1 MSKHFT
7 KGLWVSMAMAA
18 GALAA
23 HAQSYPAGPV
33 TMIVPTSPGTSS
45 DIVARALSQRLVAKW
60 NQPVVVDNKVGASGT
75 IGMGAVARAPADG
88 QTILVVTNTISMIS
102 PVQKDRG
109 WSTHDLKPV
118 ALMGTTVTALIVD
131 PALPVKS
138 VQDLI
143 ALAKS
148 QPGKLNYASPG
159 VRTPHHLYTELFKQI
174 SGTDI
179 VHVAYK
185 STAGAVTD
193 MAGGRVQLGF
203 FPLNAVMPL
212 VKGNKIRVLATAG
225 EQRSPTTPDVPT
237 FSESNIE
244 GVQAGSWIGIFVPKN
259 TPAGIVDKLSAD
271 ITAIL
276 KTQDFQQDL
285 LRQEVIPNYRPEGPG
300 QLAALLQSD
309 SARWQTVIEKAKIV
323 D

>member
-1 MSKHFT
+1 MRTGFRKR
-7 KGLWVSMAMAA
+7 LCASMAVAA
-18 GALAA
+18 CAFAA
-23 HAQSYPAGPV
+23 QAQPYPAGPV

-45 DIVARALSQRLVAKW
+45 DIVARALSQRLAAKW

-88 QTILVVTNTISMIS
+88 QTILVVTNTISMINA
-102 PVQKDRG
+102 VQKDRN
-109 WSTHDLKPV
+109 WSTSDLKPV

-143 ALAKS
+143 ALAKR
-148 QPGKLNYASPG
+148 QPGKLNYATPG

-193 MAGGRVQLGF
+193 MAGGRVQMGF

-212 VKGNKIRVLATAG
+212 VKGNKIRVLAVAG
-225 EQRSPTTPDVPT
+225 EQRSPTAPDVPT
-237 FSESNIE
+237 FSEASID

-259 TPAGIVDKLSAD
+259 TPPGIVDKLSAD
-271 ITAIL
+271 ITAISN
-276 KTQDFQQDL
+276 TQEFQQDL
-285 LRQEVIPNYRPEGPG
+285 LRQEVIPNPRPEGPR
-300 QLAALLQSD
+300 QLATLLQND
-309 SARWQTVIEKAKIV
+309 TARWKSVIETANIG